1 MQRFARAHAI
11 TIRGASLRASG
22 YPRCVTLSFDLDRIG
37 GHRGLASLVDEV
49 LAAGEDA
56 LRLYRSGAAER
67 AQIKPDR
74 SPVTEAD
81 QAVEQRLRGY
91 LAARYPNAAFLGEE
105 TGASEDTQASLRFV
119 VDPIDG
125 TRAFV
130 RGIPTWSILVGL
142 EAEGIPS
149 VGVALFPASG
159 DLYIAVR
166 GGGATGNGR
175 PLAVSSVRSLAD
187 ACVCHGSLQQFTE
200 NNVPHLLPRIAN
212 RTHTQ
217 RGFADFDGFRNVLHG
232 RADAMIDPGVQPWD
246 LCAAAVLVRE
256 AGGEFTSMSGENTI
270 YGKSGLASNGH
281 VHAELLTLCSEAP

>member
-1 MQRFARAHAI
+1 MTH
-11 TIRGASLRASG
+11 
-22 YPRCVTLSFDLDRIG
+22 SFDLGRIG
-37 GHRGLASLVDEV
+37 GHRGLAALVDEV
-49 LAAGEDA
+49 LGAGEDA

-67 AQIKPDR
+67 TQIKPDR

-81 QAVEQRLRGY
+81 QAVEHRLRGY

-105 TGASEDTQASLRFV
+105 TGASEDTHTSLRFV

-149 VGVALFPASG
+149 VGIALFPATG
-159 DLYIAVR
+159 DLYVGVR
-166 GGGATGNGR
+166 GAGATGNGR
-175 PLAVSSVRSLAD
+175 PLSVSAVRSLED
-187 ACVCHGSLQQFTE
+187 ACVCHGSLQQFTAHD
-200 NNVPHLLPRIAN
+200 VAHLLPRIAT

-256 AGGEFTSMSGENTI
+256 AGGEFTSMAGEPTI
-270 YGKSGLASNGH
+270 YGMSGLASNGH
-281 VHAELLTLCSEAP
+281 LHRELVALCAEAP